1 MKIKVATFA
10 AMALALAVS
19 ATGDGF
25 PIKDGRYQGKTT
37 VLRLTSGQI
46 ASLAASRQLKLTTA
60 QKSRLKAATGA
71 GPSEI
76 HVYFTKDGENDHT
89 CMAYNVGFRFSESE
103 IEVPHEY
110 VVNDQEAAKRAKE
123 MEGM

>member
-1 MKIKVATFA
+1 MKITTIALV

-19 ATGDGF
+19 ALGDGF
-25 PIKDGRYQGKTT
+25 PIKNGRYQGKTT
-37 VLRLTSGQI
+37 VLQLTRSQI
-46 ASLAASRQLKLTTA
+46 TSLAASRQLKLTKA
-60 QKSRLKAATGA
+60 QRVRLKSATGA

-103 IEVPHEY
+103 VEVPHE
-110 VVNDQEAAKRAKE
+110 
-123 MEGM
+123 